1 MGPHLPVSPVGLLGV
16 EGTEDEEGNVWLW
29 LWLWLW
35 LCHGLSLVPASLP
48 SQPVSPT
55 GNRVSTGLDPSHL
68 ISCVRLRAGVI
79 RGSVANCNSRHSVS
93 RAGPFLI
100 IPLGHRIVSQGLVIT
115 AALQVSNPEPH
126 TLLGT
131 TVLDA
136 LLLGHRAG
144 GPKEKG
150 AGGAGQSRGTLL
162 PAEGVAASP

>member
-16 EGTEDEEGNVWLW
+16 EGTEDEEGNV
-29 LWLWLW
+29 WLWLW